1 MLISTDHF
9 KSIETAQHKFL
20 RIIAPQ
26 MNLPDYLRTDNYE
39 DIASTLNISILRSL
53 WKSQDLFSA
62 LQWQTWLLSSAR
74 WTKSTFYISYYSA
87 SYTRK
92 NLLTRI
98 QNLENELKVDI
109 S

>member
-53 WKSQDLFSA
+53 
-62 LQWQTWLLSSAR
+62 
-74 WTKSTFYISYYSA
+74 
-87 SYTRK
+87 
-92 NLLTRI
+92 
-98 QNLENELKVDI
+98 
-109 S
+109 